1 MPTPSPGTPRS
12 RRVVVRSL
20 TAAFVLAGALLT
32 SSARAQSAANQ
43 AAAEALFD
51 QGKAEMA
58 AERYAT
64 ACPKFF
70 ESNRLDEGIGTSL
83 WLADCYEK
91 NGQTASAWAEFR
103 EAAAL
108 AVKLGDPREKVARER
123 AQSLER
129 KLARLVLIVPPA
141 SRLPGLRV
149 ARDGAEVGAP
159 LWGSS
164 LPADPGH
171 HTVVASAPDHR
182 PATLSIDILPG
193 PGEQALVVPTL
204 ADAPATPAEAAVVA
218 HADPGAAP
226 LRPNGQPIQHVA
238 AIAAGAVGVVSV
250 ALASYFGLHASAEL
264 DDSNADRHCQAH
276 NLCDATGVADRS
288 SAQASATI
296 STVLFVVGGVALAG
310 GGALWLTTPRDPSAP
325 PKTAAT
331 ALVVRAAHVL
341 PWLDPRGAGV
351 VLGTEF

>member
-1 MPTPSPGTPRS
+1 MPIRSPGASRS
-12 RRVVVRSL
+12 RRLLPRYLTPSL
-20 TAAFVLAGALLT
+20 ACAAALLAP
-32 SSARAQSAANQ
+32 SARAQSAGNQ

-108 AVKLGDPREKVARER
+108 AVKSNDPREKVARER
-123 AQSLER
+123 AQGLER
-129 KLARLVLIVPPA
+129 RLARLVLIVPPA
-141 SRLPGLRV
+141 ARLKDLHV
-149 ARDGAEVGAP
+149 SRDGAEIGPP

-164 LPADPGH
+164 VPTDPGH
-171 HTVVASAPDHR
+171 HTVVVSAPDHR
-182 PATLSIDILPG
+182 PVTLTIDILPG
-193 PGEQALVVPTL
+193 PGEQALVIPPL
-204 ADAPATPAEAAVVA
+204 ADAPPAPAPAVAAPSALPAEAR
-218 HADPGAAP
+218 
-226 LRPNGQPIQHVA
+226 RPTGQPSQHVA
-238 AIAAGAVGVVSV
+238 AIAAGAVGVVGV

-264 DDSNADRHCQAH
+264 DDSNADHHCQAH
-276 NLCDATGVADRS
+276 DLCDATGVADRS
-288 SAQASATI
+288 SAETSATL
-296 STVLFVVGGVALAG
+296 STIFFVAAGVALAG
-310 GGALWLTTPRDPSAP
+310 GGALWLTTPRDASAP
-325 PKTAAT
+325 VKTGAT
-331 ALVVRAAHVL
+331 AVAARATHVL